1 VKTLHLF
8 GILAGCGGIWA
19 SVTSVRIYDY
29 LRKKNV
35 PVSFLWLRVL
45 IPKYLGQYREITLK
59 ETGRAGPLF
68 HHFVISINLALLAAI
83 AALWSGGRFG

>member
-1 VKTLHLF
+1 VKTLPLF
-8 GILAGCGGIWA
+8 GILAGCGGLWA

-68 HHFVISINLALLAAI
+68 YHFVISINVALVAAVAALLSA
-83 AALWSGGRFG
+83 GRFG

>member
-1 VKTLHLF
+1 MKTARIF
-8 GILAGCGGIWA
+8 AMIAACCGIWA
-19 SVTSVRIYDY
+19 SVASVRIYDY

-35 PVSFLWLRVL
+35 PVSFFLLRLL

-68 HHFVISINLALLAAI
+68 YHFVISINLALLAAI
-83 AALWSGGRFG
+83 AAILSRSL

>member
-1 VKTLHLF
+1 VKALHLF
-8 GILAGCGGIWA
+8 VILAVCGGIWA

-35 PVSFLWLRVL
+35 PVSFFLLRVL
-45 IPKYLGQYREITLK
+45 IIKYLRQYREITLR
-59 ETGRAGPLF
+59 ETGRAGPLYY
-68 HHFVISINLALLAAI
+68 HFVISINLALFAAI

>member
-1 VKTLHLF
+1 MNMLHLLA
-8 GILAGCGGIWA
+8 ILAACCGLWA
-19 SVTSVRIYDY
+19 AVTSVRICDY

-45 IPKYLGQYREITLK
+45 IPKYLGQYRDLTLK

-68 HHFVISINLALLAAI
+68 YHFVISINLALLAAI
-83 AALWSGGRFG
+83 AALLTRTL